1 MRRDRSIPVER
12 NSGGRLKK
20 LRTAFILWMRGDF
33 AVPEA
38 KWRRQRAGR
47 KEILAGSGVNALVV
61 ERRTIPDYNSPY
73 FHEALMFWRNWR
85 LIKLPL
91 KDGGED
97 EQPCQ
102 WDDVITLFEATYN
115 EYQAEE
121 MESKRRH

>member
-1 MRRDRSIPVER
+1 
-12 NSGGRLKK
+12 
-20 LRTAFILWMRGDF
+20 MRGDF